1 MLRFKKKCIFAVQ
14 ILVFIK
20 TNVYRKNLYFFNC
33 YLKRK
38 EFDMKPLVLSDNELI
53 SRYQYGDESALKA
66 LIGRYEK
73 RLFSYIMIS
82 VKNKELAED
91 IFQDTFIKVINTI
104 RSGNYHEEGKFFQW
118 VMRIANNLRID
129 YYRKVQ
135 RLPVYENNGEFD
147 IFEILSNR
155 EESVEQKLIREQI
168 YADVANLVEYLPQEQ
183 KEVLVMRIYQDY
195 SFKEIADMTGV
206 SINTALGR
214 MRYAIMNLR
223 KMISRHGVVVD

>member
-1 MLRFKKKCIFAVQ
+1 
-14 ILVFIK
+14 
-20 TNVYRKNLYFFNC
+20 
-33 YLKRK
+33 
-38 EFDMKPLVLSDNELI
+38 MKAIVLSDNELVQ
-53 SRYQYGDESALKA
+53 RYQHGDESALKA
-66 LIGRYEK
+66 LISRYEK
-73 RLFSYIMIS
+73 RLFTYIMIS

-135 RLPVYENNGEFD
+135 RLPLYEGNGEFD
-147 IFEILSNR
+147 IFDVISTK

-168 YADVANLVEYLPQEQ
+168 FEDVSHLVDYLPKEQ
-183 KEVLVMRIYQDY
+183 KEVLVMRIYQDF
-195 SFKEIADMTGV
+195 SFKEIAEYTGV

-214 MRYAIMNLR
+214 MRYALINLR
-223 KMISRHGVVVD
+223 KMIDRHGVVVD